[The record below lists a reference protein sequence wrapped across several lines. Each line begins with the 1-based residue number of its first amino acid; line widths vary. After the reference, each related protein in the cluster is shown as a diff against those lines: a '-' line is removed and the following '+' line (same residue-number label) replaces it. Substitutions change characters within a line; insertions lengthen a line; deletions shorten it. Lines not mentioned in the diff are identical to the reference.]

1 MRDDATRPPASS
13 ADGAPRVRG
22 PATAAVPTVRRP
34 ATSATPVV
42 RPSRATAAPATGT
55 GTGAVPVVEDTAA
68 RPPSSARAARQ
79 RRSAMLTRLRRA
91 AHALTEPTAP
101 AVPPEPEAPPEVPSD
116 LVPLLRELG
125 AALLSSG
132 QSVVETE
139 HQIGAVAAAYGAD
152 HVRTIVLPTGVF
164 VQVETA
170 HGTLSDFTGPRAEG
184 TLPLHQIGEVDRL
197 VRDLLS
203 GDVDLAEARVRLRE
217 VLATPARFGPLLVVL
232 GHALLTVGFGLI
244 LYPSAA
250 TLLVFF
256 GLGAGVGVLRLLG
269 GRWPTLGAALPVAAS
284 FLVTVVT
291 ITLVSPALGGD
302 PVRILAPPLVSFL
315 PGAVL
320 TVAAIELT
328 SNQVVA
334 GASRFVFGAAQLLLL
349 AFGVVAAVS
358 VAGPFATTS
367 TLDPLG
373 AWTPWLGVLCVA
385 VGHRFFSSPPRG
397 TFWWLLLALYAA
409 YTAQAVGGLILDPQL
424 SGFVGGLV
432 IVPVSAAIQRARTGP
447 PAVVTMLPAFWLLV
461 PGALG
466 FRGVS
471 EIATGYS
478 FGISDLVDTVLALFS
493 IALGVLVGTAATRD
507 ARRVTRT
514 VVEAVAPVVR
524 RER

>member
-1 MRDDATRPPASS
+1 MRDEAAGRPATSPTGTPAVSPPPTS
-13 ADGAPRVRG
+13 AAGTPAVRG
-22 PATAAVPTVRRP
+22 PATSPVGTPVVGAPT
-34 ATSATPVV
+34 TSSTGTPVV
-42 RPSRATAAPATGT
+42 RAPA
-55 GTGAVPVVEDTAA
+55 AVAHRRTLAA
-68 RPPSSARAARQ
+68 
-79 RRSAMLTRLRRA
+79 RLRRA
-91 AHALTEPTAP
+91 AHALTEPVAP
-101 AVPPEPEAPPEVPSD
+101 SAPPEPVEPPEVPPD

-132 QSVVETE
+132 QSVVDTE
-139 HQIGAVAAAYGAD
+139 RQIGEVAAAYGAD

-170 HGTLSDFTGPRAEG
+170 RGTLSDFTGPGASG
-184 TLPLHQIGEVDRL
+184 TLPLHQIGGVDRL
-197 VRDLLS
+197 VRDLVR
-203 GDVDLAEARVRLRE
+203 GDADLAAARVRLRE

-250 TLLVFF
+250 TLPVFF
-256 GLGAGVGVLRLLG
+256 VLGAVVGVLRLLG

-334 GASRFVFGAAQLLLL
+334 GASRFVFGGAQLLLL

-358 VAGPFATTS
+358 VAGPFATETR
-367 TLDPLG
+367 LELLG

-409 YTAQAVGGLILDPQL
+409 YTAQAVGGLVLDAQL

-432 IVPVSAAIQRARTGP
+432 VVPVSQAIQRARSGP

-471 EIATGYS
+471 ELATGYS

-514 VVEAVAPVVR
+514 VVEAVAPVVHR
-524 RER
+524 DR